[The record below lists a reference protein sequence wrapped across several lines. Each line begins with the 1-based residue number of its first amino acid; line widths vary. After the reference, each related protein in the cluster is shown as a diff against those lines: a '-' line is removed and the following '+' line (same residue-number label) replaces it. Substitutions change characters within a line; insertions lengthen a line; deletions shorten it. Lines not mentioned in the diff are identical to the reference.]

1 MTRHPPADSRPP
13 SPRKETAG
21 ETLALTGK
29 KHALRKGFFHFPTA
43 VAYPFGIGVPR
54 PLASRGIPD
63 AGGDAMGRYGARI
76 FAARLFRLLGP
87 LRPDRRHHPV
97 PHLLG

>member
-21 ETLALTGK
+21 EPPALTEK
-29 KHALRKGFFHFPTA
+29 KHALRKGVFHFPTA
-43 VAYPFGIGVPR
+43 VAYSFGIGVPG

-63 AGGDAMGRYGARI
+63 AGGDAMGAVWREDFRCSSFPSSGAS
-76 FAARLFRLLGP
+76 AP
-87 LRPDRRHHPV
+87 
-97 PHLLG
+97 